1 MYKIEINN
9 KRKIR
14 DIQTEFNDFFPHLKI
29 EFFIIHRSAF
39 YDQIKEYVDAS
50 SSLLKCREKNND
62 GYIFL
67 NDELRTL
74 DLKNNLKKDFGLN
87 IEIFHKIGVDSWSK
101 DPIPNEQL
109 LKEINFEIY

>member
-1 MYKIEINN
+1 MYKIEINS

-14 DIQTEFNDFFPHLKI
+14 DIQTEFNEFFPHLKI
-29 EFFIIHRSAF
+29 EFFNIHRSAF

-50 SSLLKCREKNND
+50 STLLKCRERNNE

-67 NDELRTL
+67 NDELRNV
-74 DLKNNLKKDFGLN
+74 DLKTSLKKDFGLN
-87 IEIFHKIGVDSWSK
+87 IDVFHKIGRDSWSI